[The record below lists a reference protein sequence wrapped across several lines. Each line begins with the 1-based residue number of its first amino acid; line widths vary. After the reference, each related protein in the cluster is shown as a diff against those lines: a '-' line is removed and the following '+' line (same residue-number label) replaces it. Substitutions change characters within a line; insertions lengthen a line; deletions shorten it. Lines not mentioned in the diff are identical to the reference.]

1 MSVMVRIPTPL
12 RRMTNGK
19 DKVEVESDNLGDLVE
34 KLNSEFPGF
43 KDRLVDEEGELR
55 YFVNIYLNGEDV
67 RFMDGLN
74 TSTSSG
80 DEISIVPAVAGGR
93 GREVR
98 RRLPPTRRPGRS
110 DRRRGPTCRLGFFR
124 THRGQGVRGPG

>member
-1 MSVMVRIPTPL
+1 MSVMVRIPTTL

-19 DKVEVESDNLGDLVE
+19 DKVEVESANLGDLVE
-34 KLNSEFPGF
+34 KLNGEFPGF

-74 TSTSSG
+74 TSTNSG
-80 DEISIVPAVAGGR
+80 DEISIVPAVAGG
-93 GREVR
+93 
-98 RRLPPTRRPGRS
+98 
-110 DRRRGPTCRLGFFR
+110 F
-124 THRGQGVRGPG
+124 